1 MIKISRRDR
10 KVLAVGGVIVL
21 LFLVLQFGILPL
33 LDSRDRLKKGLAARE
48 KAMVEMHDLQARY
61 RELHGKANALQEQ
74 LGGREAGFS
83 LFSFLEQMAAQSAV
97 KKNIAYMK
105 PSETAGDDGPFK
117 EVLVEIKL
125 QDVSLKQLVDFLQL
139 IEAPDKIVAL
149 KRISVQEGK
158 KEEGTLDVIMQVV
171 SLDRKPGSP
180 EGPQPQ

>member
-1 MIKISRRDR
+1 MIKISKRDR
-10 KVLAVGGVIVL
+10 LVLAIGGTFVL

-33 LDSRDRLKKGLAARE
+33 LDGRDRLKKGLEARE
-48 KAMVEMHDLQARY
+48 KALVEMRDLQTRY

-74 LGGREAGFS
+74 LGGRETGFS
-83 LFSFLEQMAAQSAV
+83 LFSFLEQMAAQSEV

-105 PSETAGDDGPFK
+105 PSETADDKGPFK

-125 QDVSLKQLVDFLQL
+125 QDISLKQLVDFLQL

-158 KEEGTLDVIMQVV
+158 KETGTLDVIMQVV
-171 SLDRKPGSP
+171 SIDRNQSAAGGQKS
-180 EGPQPQ
+180 

>member
-10 KVLAVGGVIVL
+10 LVLAAGGAIVL
-21 LFLVLQFGILPL
+21 LFLVFQFGIFPL
-33 LDSRDRLKKGLAARE
+33 LDGRDRLQKGLAARE
-48 KAMVEMHDLQARY
+48 KALVEMRDLQARY

-74 LGGREAGFS
+74 LGGRAAGFS
-83 LFSFLEQMAAQSAV
+83 LFSFLEQMAAQSEV

-105 PSETAGDDGPFK
+105 PSETADDKGPFK

-125 QDVSLKQLVDFLQL
+125 QDVSLKQLVDFLKL

-158 KEEGTLDVIMQVV
+158 KELGTLDVIMQVV
-171 SLDRKPGSP
+171 SLDRNPAAAGGQQS
-180 EGPQPQ
+180 

>member
-10 KVLAVGGVIVL
+10 LVLAIGGGFVL
-21 LFLVLQFGILPL
+21 LFLIFQFGIFPL
-33 LDSRDRLKKGLAARE
+33 LDGRDRLKKGVAARE
-48 KAMVEMHDLQARY
+48 KGLVEMRDLQVRY

-83 LFSFLEQMAAQSAV
+83 LFSFLEQMAAQSEV

-105 PSETAGDDGPFK
+105 PSETADDKGPFK

-149 KRISVQEGK
+149 KRFSIQEGK
-158 KEEGTLDVIMQVV
+158 KETATLDVIMQVV
-171 SLDRKPGSP
+171 SLDRKQGATGGQKS
-180 EGPQPQ
+180 